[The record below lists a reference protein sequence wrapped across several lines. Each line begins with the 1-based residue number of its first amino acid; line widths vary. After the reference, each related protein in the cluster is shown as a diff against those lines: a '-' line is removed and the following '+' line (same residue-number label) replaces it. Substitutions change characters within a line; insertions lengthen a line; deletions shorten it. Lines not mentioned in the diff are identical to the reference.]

1 MAKFKRDDSTFCP
14 YPWIHMM
21 THPVG
26 TMSFCCVASNQLKTD
41 DGFTEFD
48 GMQVGEPFLLG
59 KGAKMEDAWNG
70 VHMRH
75 IRRQMDTGQ
84 KVVGCEPCYDLER
97 YGIPSYREN
106 YIKDWMGFHRE
117 AEHIQ
122 QIINRSREN
131 NYYVDEDPMYLDFRL
146 GTMCNLRCRM
156 CQSQNSS
163 AIHKELE
170 NEYTE
175 EEKQFVVDQTHW
187 GHFPEQ
193 QQEWIDT
200 PEFLENVEKWLPNVN
215 RLYFTGGEPTIIQ
228 RTYWI
233 LQKCVDMGIAKD
245 IDLVFNSNMTNI
257 QPRFLDMLSKFRD
270 VLMCLSVDG
279 YAEMNTYIRGGST
292 WSVID
297 KHIRDY
303 ATSDVV
309 GSILFSPVIQIYNI
323 LDITKLFDYAEE
335 ITNYSGRRID
345 ISCLLNNYP
354 KCLDMR
360 NLPKDIRDE
369 AIKRL
374 QDWLATSK
382 YFVDDERNLAT
393 VQGIIKALG
402 DDEVNKGADK
412 QMQLFK
418 EYTELLDKK
427 RNQSLQEAAP
437 DLYRMLKWT

>member
-1 MAKFKRDDSTFCP
+1 MTTKKDSSTFCP
-14 YPWIHMM
+14 YPWIHVM
-21 THPVG
+21 TQPVG
-26 TMSFCCVASNQLKTD
+26 TVSFCCVAGNQLKQD
-41 DGFTEFD
+41 AGFTEFD
-48 GMQVGEPFLLG
+48 GMQVGEPFMLN
-59 KGAKMEDAWNG
+59 KGAKMSDVWNG
-70 VHMRH
+70 THMRH

-84 KVVGCEPCYDLER
+84 KVVGCEPCYDLEK

-122 QIINRSREN
+122 QIIDKSREN
-131 NYYVDEDPMYLDFRL
+131 DYYVDEDPMYLDFRL
-146 GTMCNLRCRM
+146 GTLCNLRCRM

-163 AIHKELE
+163 SIHKELV

-175 EEKQFVVDQTHW
+175 EERQFVVDQTHW
-187 GHFPEQ
+187 GHFPDASY
-193 QQEWIDT
+193 EWFDT
-200 PEFLENVEKWLPNVN
+200 PEFLENVENWLPNVN

-257 QPRFLDMLSKFRD
+257 QPRFLDMLSKFRE

-297 KHIRDY
+297 QHIRDY
-303 ATSDVV
+303 AQSEVV
-309 GSILFSPVIQIYNI
+309 GNILFSPVIQIYNI

-335 ITNYSGRRID
+335 ITQFSGRRID

-374 QDWLATSK
+374 ENWLATSK

-393 VQGIIKALG
+393 VQGIINALG
-402 DDEVNKGADK
+402 DDNVNKDATK
-412 QMQLFK
+412 QMEMFK
-418 EYTELLDKK
+418 DYTELLDKK
-427 RNQSLQEAAP
+427 REQSLKDSAP
-437 DLYRMLKWT
+437 DLYRMLGWT

>member
-1 MAKFKRDDSTFCP
+1 MKEYSKTFCP
-14 YPWIHMM
+14 YPWIHVM
-21 THPVG
+21 TQPSG
-26 TMSFCCVASNQLKTD
+26 TVNFCCVANGQIKTD
-41 DGFTEFD
+41 DSFMEFD
-48 GMQVGEPFLLG
+48 GMQTGTPILLNQG
-59 KGAKMEDAWNG
+59 GDMRDVWNSK
-70 VHMRH
+70 HYKH
-75 IRRQMDTGQ
+75 IRRQMDTGER
-84 KVVGCEPCYDLER
+84 VVGCEPCYDLEDL
-97 YGIPSYREN
+97 GIPSYRTN
-106 YIKDWMGFHRE
+106 YIKDWLGWHRNADE
-117 AEHIQ
+117 IER
-122 QIINRSREN
+122 IIEKSREN
-131 NYYVDEDPMYLDFRL
+131 DYHVDEPPQYLDFRL
-146 GTMCNLRCRM
+146 GTLCNLRCRM

-163 AIHKELE
+163 AIYKELKDDE
-170 NEYTE
+170 LYTQE
-175 EEKQFVVDQTHW
+175 ERDFVVKHTHW
-187 GHFPEQ
+187 NDFSDYTQP
-193 QQEWIDT
+193 WFDT
-200 PEFLENVEKWLPNVN
+200 PEFLEAVEEWLPNVN

-233 LQKCVDMGIAKD
+233 LEKCVELGIAKD

-279 YAEMNTYIRGGST
+279 YAEMNTYIRGGYN
-292 WSVID
+292 WGVID

-309 GSILFSPVIQIYNI
+309 GGILFSPVIQIYNI
-323 LDITKLFDYAEE
+323 FDITKLFDYAEE
-335 ITNYSGRRID
+335 ITNFSGRRID

-374 QDWLATSK
+374 EDWLASSK

-402 DDEVNKGADK
+402 DDEVNEDAEQ
-412 QMQLFK
+412 QMALFK

-427 RNQSLQEAAP
+427 RNQSLGDTAP